1 MALAD
6 RAVFEQGV
14 RAFVSY
20 IRAYGQ
26 HECSL
31 ICRIR
36 DLDMAG
42 LAEAFG
48 LLKLP
53 RMPELKELTTTTG
66 TTTFVETDVDIAGIA
81 YRDKAREKQRI
92 ANLSRPRKEK
102 VGNRWI
108 DGKSKQ
114 TVECLV

>member
-1 MALAD
+1 MAVSD

-31 ICRIR
+31 ICRTR

-42 LAEAFG
+42 LAESFG

-53 RMPELKELTTTTG
+53 RMPELKETATG
-66 TTTFVETDVDIAGIA
+66 TFVETDVDIREIP
-81 YRDKAREKQRI
+81 YKDKAREKQRV
-92 ANLSRPRKEK
+92 ANLTRPRKEK
-102 VGNRWI
+102 VNKDFRSTAQNNLTSYI
-108 DGKSKQ
+108 
-114 TVECLV
+114 